1 MLTGFASLGVLL
13 YWLKGQESIVV
24 LLVASDGLMEAS
36 ADSDEDVWRHRNLIK
51 VVWLLANSP
60 HFHQTVSTFPP

>member
-24 LLVASDGLMEAS
+24 LLVASDGFMEAS
-36 ADSDEDVWRHRNLIK
+36 ADSDEDVWKHRISLKVFNYWPTHLISIG
-51 VVWLLANSP
+51 L
-60 HFHQTVSTFPP
+60 